1 MKKVSL
7 DTWIQLLGMVGLLG
21 GLIFVGLEMKQ
32 SQQIALAAQQTER
45 TNMLLD
51 QVNSFSEPELNYHKM
66 LLMQSGQMPPNP
78 EYEWMAVNTAH
89 GFWWIAENDFVQY
102 SLGLMD
108 ENIWQ
113 AKLNAMEFVYNSCLS
128 RHVFDF
134 RKSLLDA
141 RLVSLIEDFPDAC
154 TN

>member
-32 SQQIALAAQQTER
+32 SQQKALAAQQ

-51 QVNSFSEPELNYHKM
+51 QVNSFSEPELNYHNM

-108 ENIWQ
+108 KNIWQ

-141 RLVSLIEDFPDAC
+141 RLVSLIEDFADAC

>member
-51 QVNSFSEPELNYHKM
+51 QVNSFSEPELNYHNM
-66 LLMQSGQMPPNP
+66 LLMQSGHMPPSP

>member
-1 MKKVSL
+1 
-7 DTWIQLLGMVGLLG
+7 
-21 GLIFVGLEMKQ
+21 
-32 SQQIALAAQQTER
+32 
-45 TNMLLD
+45 
-51 QVNSFSEPELNYHKM
+51 
-66 LLMQSGQMPPNP
+66 
-78 EYEWMAVNTAH
+78 MAVNTAH

>member
-32 SQQIALAAQQTER
+32 SQQKALAAQQ

-51 QVNSFSEPELNYHKM
+51 QVNSFSEPELNYHNM
-66 LLMQSGQMPPNP
+66 LLMHSGQMPPNP

-113 AKLNAMEFVYNSCLS
+113 AKLNAMEFIYNSCLS

-141 RLVSLIEDFPDAC
+141 RLVSLIEDFADAC

>member
-51 QVNSFSEPELNYHKM
+51 QVNSFSEPELNYHNM
-66 LLMQSGQMPPNP
+66 LLMQSGQMPLNP
-78 EYEWMAVNTAH
+78 EYEWMAINTAH

-113 AKLNAMEFVYNSCLS
+113 AKLNAMAFVYNSCPS

-154 TN
+154 TD